1 MMISRTTRWSL
12 IALLI
17 TAAGVLA
24 QDAPRA
30 QDNQGRCNSTARECE
45 EAIRKM
51 LSGRRYLG
59 AMVTDQNPGL
69 YVKSIAAD
77 GPAAHDLR
85 PGDRIIAV
93 NGRQMTMASV
103 KEFKQALADVKETG
117 TIFMIIQR
125 RGAYKKVD
133 LRLEPYPK
141 AQVDKIIAAHLA
153 QSHPGSVAASQ
164 P

>member
-1 MMISRTTRWSL
+1 MISRNARWSV

-17 TAAGVLA
+17 TATGVLA
-24 QDAPRA
+24 QEAPRT
-30 QDNQGRCNSTARECE
+30 QETPQRCNSTARECE
-45 EAIRKM
+45 QEIRRM

-59 AMVTDQNPGL
+59 AQILEQNPGL
-69 YVKSIAAD
+69 IVKSINAD
-77 GPAAHDLR
+77 GPAAHVDLK

-93 NGRQMTMASV
+93 NGRQMFLASV
-103 KEFKQALADVKETG
+103 KEFKQALAEVKETG
-117 TIFMIIQR
+117 AIFMIIQR
-125 RGAYKKVD
+125 RGVYRKVE

-153 QSHPGSVAASQ
+153 QSHPGAVAASQ